1 MSIGG
6 ARELDEVDDDAW
18 IKLARDADLRP
29 AFVMRTVQELLGR
42 AAREAARLLATPVH
56 ANASAAQ
63 VNARVQRLAGR

>member
-1 MSIGG
+1 
-6 ARELDEVDDDAW
+6 
-18 IKLARDADLRP
+18 LRP